1 MGKVV
6 PLMPSSVAFE
16 HEIAALLCAHFPTGW
31 IQHDLYVGEEQ
42 VDVLAVLPQGI
53 FAIEC
58 KAYTGHIIGNANGL
72 WVAHEGSKDTVIEPR
87 NRNPYRQA
95 LRKALA
101 VSDLLTGVLQA
112 NSQFATGER
121 PWIHACIVFPQA
133 ADLSGLHG
141 IPVDAGVV
149 LPRGQGRAIVF
160 HPAMLSVYIKNM
172 EQEQARGPVQALV
185 LALGGKLAG
194 TWCEEKRIP
203 STPEPARRP
212 WQLKIMW
219 A

>member
-6 PLMPSSVAFE
+6 PLIPSSVAFE
-16 HEIAALLCAHFPTGW
+16 QEIAALLRAHFPTGW

-58 KAYTGHIIGNANGL
+58 KAYTGHIVGDANGV
-72 WVAHEGSKDTVIEPR
+72 WVAHEGGKDTVIEPR

-101 VSDLLTGVLQA
+101 VSDFLKGVLQA
-112 NSQFATGER
+112 NPQFATGER
-121 PWIHACIVFPQA
+121 PWIHACVVFPQA
-133 ADLSGLHG
+133 ADLSGLRG
-141 IPVDAGVV
+141 ISVDPGVV

-160 HPAMLSVYIKNM
+160 RPARLSVYIENM
-172 EQEQARGPVQALV
+172 ERELTQGPAQALV
-185 LALGGKLAG
+185 LALGGTHAG
-194 TWCEEKRIP
+194 PWFEETVIP
-203 STPEPARRP
+203 STPEPARRR
-212 WQLKIMW
+212 WQLKIIW
-219 A
+219 T